1 MGLRRLRLTTTVHEC
16 DDAGLT
22 YVYAVRS
29 RRAGGVS
36 IGVNLSPN
44 NACNWRC
51 AYCQVPG
58 LVRGQSPRIDLDR
71 LEVELEDV
79 LGRGARGE
87 LVDSGAGGVGAGG
100 SAMKDVAFSGN
111 GEPTTSPDFP
121 GAVERVGRVLAR
133 MRLPIPIILITN
145 GSMLGKKPVQAAV
158 RRLGELGG
166 RVWFKLDRAT
176 AAGILDVNGTRVSP
190 GHHLARLRTAAALC
204 PTWVQ
209 SCFFT
214 RRGEAPPQAE
224 VDAYVAAVGAL
235 AREGVPLRGV
245 LLYTLARRSEQ
256 PGGDELGALDA
267 AWLEALAARLRA
279 AGIADV
285 QVSLST

>member
-1 MGLRRLRLTTTVHEC
+1 MDARRLQLTTTVHEC
-16 DDAGLT
+16 DVAGLT

-36 IGVNLSPN
+36 IGVNMSPN

-58 LVRGQSPRIDLDR
+58 LTRGPSPAVDLDL
-71 LEVELEDV
+71 LEAELEEV
-79 LGRGARGE
+79 LARGARGE
-87 LVDSGAGGVGAGG
+87 LVATADGGAEL
-100 SAMKDVAFSGN
+100 KDVAFSGN
-111 GEPTTSPDFP
+111 GEPTTSPDFG
-121 GAVERVGRVLAR
+121 GAVERIGRALAR
-133 MRLPIPIILITN
+133 AQLALPIILITN

-176 AAGILDVNGTRVSP
+176 AAGLLEVNGTPVLPAR
-190 GHHLARLRTAAALC
+190 HLARLRAAAALC

-214 RRGEAPPQAE
+214 RRGEAPTSAE
-224 VDAYVAAVGAL
+224 LDAYVSAIADLV
-235 AREGVPLRGV
+235 REGTPLRGV
-245 LLYTLARRSEQ
+245 LLYTLARKSEQ
-256 PGGDELGALDA
+256 PGAEELGALDGP
-267 AWLEALAARLRA
+267 WFEALAARLRA
-279 AGIADV
+279 AGVADV
-285 QVSLST
+285 HVSLSA

>member
-1 MGLRRLRLTTTVHEC
+1 MDARRLQLTTTVHEC
-16 DDAGLT
+16 DVAGLT

-36 IGVNLSPN
+36 IGVNMSPN

-58 LVRGQSPRIDLDR
+58 LTRGPSPAVDLDL
-71 LEVELEDV
+71 LEAELEEV
-79 LGRGARGE
+79 LARGARGE
-87 LVDSGAGGVGAGG
+87 LVATADGGAEL
-100 SAMKDVAFSGN
+100 KDVAFSGN
-111 GEPTTSPDFP
+111 GEPTTSPDFG
-121 GAVERVGRVLAR
+121 GAVERIGRALAR
-133 MRLPIPIILITN
+133 AQLALPIILITN

-176 AAGILDVNGTRVSP
+176 AAGLLEVNGTPVLPAR
-190 GHHLARLRTAAALC
+190 HLARLRAAAALC

-214 RRGEAPPQAE
+214 RRGEAPTSAE
-224 VDAYVAAVGAL
+224 LDAYMSAIAGLV
-235 AREGVPLRGV
+235 REGTPLRGV
-245 LLYTLARRSEQ
+245 LLYTLARKSEQ
-256 PGGDELGALDA
+256 PGGEELGALDGP
-267 AWLEALAARLRA
+267 WFEALAARLRA
-279 AGIADV
+279 AGVADV
-285 QVSLST
+285 HVSLSA

>member
-1 MGLRRLRLTTTVHEC
+1 METRRLKLTTTVHEC
-16 DDAGLT
+16 DVAGLT

-29 RRAGGVS
+29 RRTGGVS
-36 IGVNLSPN
+36 IGVNMSPN

-58 LVRGQSPRIDLDR
+58 LTRGRSPAIDLDR
-71 LEVELEDV
+71 LEAELEDV

-87 LVDSGAGGVGAGG
+87 LVATADGGAE
-100 SAMKDVAFSGN
+100 MKDVAFSGN

-121 GAVERVGRVLAR
+121 GAVERIGRVLAR
-133 MRLPIPIILITN
+133 TKLSLPVILITN
-145 GSMLGKKPVQAAV
+145 GSMLGKKPIQAAV

-176 AAGILDVNGTRVSP
+176 AAGILEVNGTPVPPAR
-190 GHHLARLRTAAALC
+190 HLARLRAAAGLC

-209 SCFFT
+209 SCFFA
-214 RRGEAPPQAE
+214 RSGEAPPPAE
-224 VDAYVAAVGAL
+224 IDAYVGAIAGL
-235 AREGVPLRGV
+235 AREGVPVRGV
-245 LLYTLARRSEQ
+245 LLYTLARKSEQ
-256 PGGDELGALDA
+256 PGADELGALDGR
-267 AWLEALAARLRA
+267 WFEALATRLRA

-285 QVSLST
+285 RVSLST